1 MSLLHQ
7 RKRSKESLSD
17 EWETPWEVYEKLC
30 KEYHIK
36 PILDVCATSDNSKC
50 SIFYSKKDDALKQ
63 EWKFTSWANVPQ
75 KLAQKFII
83 KADEQ
88 NKKNNITIMMITAIN
103 STVTKAGKKLLWNK
117 SNPKIYPLLPT
128 PKFLYKG
135 KPKLDKNGKPEGAR
149 NRYCVIIWRKK

>member
-1 MSLLHQ
+1 M
-7 RKRSKESLSD
+7 SD
-17 EWETPWEVYEKLC
+17 EWETPFDLYMELC
-30 KEYHIK
+30 NTHKIY
-36 PILDVCATSDNSKC
+36 PIIDVCANKQNTKC
-50 SIFYSKKDDALKQ
+50 KMFYDKKSNGLKQ
-63 EWKFTSWANVPQ
+63 EWYNRAWANVPQ

-83 KADEQ
+83 KADKEFKKY
-88 NKKNNITIMMITAIN
+88 NKDIIMITAIN

-149 NRYCVIIWRKK
+149 NRYCIIIWRKKNGI